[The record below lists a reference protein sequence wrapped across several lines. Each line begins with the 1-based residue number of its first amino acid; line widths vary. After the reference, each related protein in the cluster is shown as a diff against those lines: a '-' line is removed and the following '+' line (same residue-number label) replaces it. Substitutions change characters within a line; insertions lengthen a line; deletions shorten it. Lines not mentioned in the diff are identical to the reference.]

1 MYTCIR
7 RGKAPTAP
15 RQATILRCRLALKL
29 RLEQVRT
36 CIKQTMYAMIDRR
49 ACQLIIIIN
58 NIHNLFALDNVFVI
72 IVQAVY

>member
-7 RGKAPTAP
+7 RGKAPTVP

-49 ACQLIIIIN
+49 ACPRFIVVAMVKLT
-58 NIHNLFALDNVFVI
+58 LAYLDFTGFIKIVF
-72 IVQAVY
+72 